1 MGLLDP
7 IGCGM
12 WSLTPYDKCEFR
24 CVYCVTRV
32 QGASKLSAPLADLL
46 PDLRRR
52 LDRVPDEELVIIGAF
67 SDGYPPVEE
76 ELGVTR
82 RVVEELIRRERRFVI
97 VTKGRTVLRDL
108 DLLSRVRNRC
118 KVQISISSV
127 DDDVLRR
134 LDPAAPS
141 GTERFA
147 IIRAIRD
154 AGIEVNLNALPWIP
168 GVSETAELIARVP
181 SDVEIIFSPLCLGPD
196 RDCLTVL
203 GRRYTRAV
211 VNAAYMA
218 EYARYGHVSNTS
230 WVKPSPPPTENDP
243 MYRLPVLPPPAK
255 SRRRFGPLS
264 WGLRARAAM

>member
-52 LDRVPDEELVIIGAF
+52 LDRVPGEELVIIGAF

-147 IIRAIRD
+147 II
-154 AGIEVNLNALPWIP
+154 
-168 GVSETAELIARVP
+168 
-181 SDVEIIFSPLCLGPD
+181 
-196 RDCLTVL
+196 
-203 GRRYTRAV
+203 
-211 VNAAYMA
+211 
-218 EYARYGHVSNTS
+218 
-230 WVKPSPPPTENDP
+230 
-243 MYRLPVLPPPAK
+243 
-255 SRRRFGPLS
+255 
-264 WGLRARAAM
+264 